1 MSNLN
6 LFIIYDNQ
14 LHDKNLKSGWGF
26 SCLVEYLDKKILFD
40 TGDNS
45 EKLSFNLSKLN
56 INPQDIDV
64 VVLSHNHSD
73 HTGGLE
79 AVISKN
85 KKLALYFPESFPE
98 DFREKIKA
106 RGAKPYPVTEM
117 VNISPQIFAGPQ
129 MNGFG
134 PKEIPLAV
142 DLDKGI
148 CIITGCAHPGILK
161 MVKTVK
167 EKLKKDIYLVMGG
180 FHLEFSLG
188 TNKIIEGFKKM
199 GVVKA
204 APCHCTG
211 KKAINLF
218 EQEFGKDF
226 IRIGT
231 GLKIEI

>member
-1 MSNLN
+1 M
-6 LFIIYDNQ
+6 
-14 LHDKNLKSGWGF
+14 HDRNLKSGCGF
-26 SCLVEYLDKKILFD
+26 SCLVEYLDKKVLFD
-40 TGDNS
+40 TGDDS
-45 EKLSFNLSKLN
+45 GKLSFNLNVLN

-64 VVLSHNHSD
+64 VVLSHNHTD
-73 HTGGLE
+73 HTGGLQ
-79 AVISKN
+79 AVINKN

-106 RGAKPYPVTEM
+106 IGAKPHPVDEM
-117 VNISPQIFAGPQ
+117 INISPKIFAGPQ
-129 MNGFG
+129 MDGFG

-142 DLDKGI
+142 ESDKGI
-148 CIITGCAHPGILK
+148 CIITGSAHPGILK

-188 TNKIIEGFKKM
+188 TSKVVEGFKKM

-211 KKAINLF
+211 KKAISLF
-218 EQEFGKDF
+218 EQEFKENF

-231 GLKIEI
+231 GLKLSLDYARDNPAKP